1 MKKILIIL
9 FLILAGFSSLS
20 AQDNDL
26 KKIYTDITTEIN
38 SALLTQKS
46 SIELSGFVLYNY
58 DKTKFDDG
66 NTREHHLV
74 QVEPVISYFVIND
87 LSFGLNLSYLYE
99 KSENEAGNN
108 PATVEQTFVGPIG
121 KYYFGE
127 GEFRPFV
134 FADYLFLTGDNF
146 DGGEL
151 GFGAGVMYHISGTTG
166 LNLKI
171 KYGRIWSD
179 KDNIDSQNALFFGI
193 GFSNFIF

>member
-1 MKKILIIL
+1 MRKILIIL
-9 FLILAGFSSLS
+9 ILILAGFSSLF

-46 SIELSGFVLYNY
+46 SIEVSGFISFHY
-58 DKTKFDDG
+58 DKTKFEDG
-66 NTREHHLV
+66 NTKEHHLI
-74 QVEPVISYFVIND
+74 QIEPLISYFFIND
-87 LSFGLNLSYLYE
+87 LSFGLNLSYQYE
-99 KSENEAGNN
+99 KSENETGNN
-108 PATVEQTFVGPIG
+108 PGTVEQTFIGPIG

-146 DGGEL
+146 EGGEL
-151 GFGAGVMYHISGTTG
+151 GLGAGLMYHITGSTG
-166 LNLKI
+166 LNLQI
-171 KYGRIWSD
+171 KYGQIWSN
-179 KDNIDSQNALFFGI
+179 KDNIDNQNALFIGI

>member
-1 MKKILIIL
+1 MKKILIVLI
-9 FLILAGFSSLS
+9 LILAEFSSLF

-46 SIELSGFVLYNY
+46 SIEVSGFVLYNY

-87 LSFGLNLSYLYE
+87 LSFGLNLSYQYE
-99 KSENEAGNN
+99 KSENETGNN
-108 PATVEQTFVGPIG
+108 PAAIEQTFIGPIG

-151 GFGAGVMYHISGTTG
+151 GFGAGIMYHITGTTG
-166 LNLKI
+166 LNFQI

-179 KDNIDSQNALFFGI
+179 KDHIDSQNALFFGI